1 METSPTMGSD
11 TFTLSPEAAGGIG
24 LALFA
29 VFAVIGLAALILT
42 IIIWWK
48 IFAKAGWSGA
58 LSLLQLIPIPLVI
71 SLAFTIVVLVFAFSK
86 WPIQR
91 ELEALKQSRGG

>member
-1 METSPTMGSD
+1 MESS
-11 TFTLSPEAAGGIG
+11 GGIPPEVLQ
-24 LALFA
+24 LALLF
-29 VFAVIGLAALILT
+29 FGIGIIVLVVST
-42 IIIWWK
+42 IVWWK